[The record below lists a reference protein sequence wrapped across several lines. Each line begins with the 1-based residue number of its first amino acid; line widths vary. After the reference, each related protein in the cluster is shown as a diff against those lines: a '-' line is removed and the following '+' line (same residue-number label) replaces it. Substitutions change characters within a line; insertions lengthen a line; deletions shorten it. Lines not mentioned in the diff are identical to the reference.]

1 MHQRLLK
8 VIVFT
13 SKFNLTGA
21 SEGCFWFGGSTA
33 KGRMDENGNRIP
45 IGEGC
50 KLSQFNDFINE
61 SIIAAA
67 LLKRIRQEL
76 PYGLRSP
83 RNATRGLQSVL
94 QAYIIKHFIFDMRPR
109 GDRKSVPLEA

>member
-1 MHQRLLK
+1 
-8 VIVFT
+8 
-13 SKFNLTGA
+13 
-21 SEGCFWFGGSTA
+21 
-33 KGRMDENGNRIP
+33 MDENGNRIP
-45 IGEGC
+45 AGEGC
-50 KLSQFNDFINE
+50 ELSEFNDSINNKVN
-61 SIIAAA
+61 SVTAA
-67 LLKRIRQEL
+67 LLKSIYQEL